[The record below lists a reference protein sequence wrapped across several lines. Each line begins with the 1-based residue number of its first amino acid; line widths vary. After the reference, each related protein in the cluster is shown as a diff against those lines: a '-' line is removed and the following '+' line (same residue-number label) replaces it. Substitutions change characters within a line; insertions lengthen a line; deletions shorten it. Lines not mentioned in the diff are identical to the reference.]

1 MAYGITD
8 RRIMIIVDGRSRQIQ
23 SWKYGEDAG
32 IRRTIRA
39 DGSGDIAFG
48 GRAIGDGELSHN
60 STMACFMG
68 IDDVRKVERLV
79 LELLQNGDTAV

>member
-8 RRIMIIVDGRSRQIQ
+8 RRIMIIVDGRSRQVQ
-23 SWKYGEDAG
+23 SWKYGEVAS

-48 GRAIGDGELSHN
+48 GRTIGDGELSHN
-60 STMACFMG
+60 STTDCFMG

-79 LELLQNGDTAV
+79 LELLQNGDAAV